1 MVEFH
6 IYNLQQ
12 KRTMKLYELKAIAQR
27 LSTFTF
33 ISRARRIEDN
43 TIELTFKEMNNTSN
57 SSLSMSYFF
66 NMTRGHSFIYKAPTQ
81 RPLQGYN
88 APFDTLLHALLSG
101 SKLLSV
107 DVPNNDRMLRF
118 TIAPKS
124 SYKDKIIY
132 LQLEFTGKNTNAIL
146 LDDNEVIIEALRH
159 IDADSSFRV
168 IRPGVELLD
177 IPPRRVLH
185 EDSFSDSL
193 HKPMGKSHDNTF
205 NNQNN
210 KDGVVMAQD
219 PTDID
224 QLLEEKYIQ
233 IQQQR
238 LQALKKQKLSTVSK
252 KIKKLSQLLNKL
264 PNKEKLELQSK
275 KYNHTGNLILSNLYQ
290 IKPYDTKLKT
300 YDFEGNKI
308 TISLPK
314 DIKVNRMP
322 EYYFNLSKRARAKAK
337 NIHIEKEN
345 LSSKIDFYEN
355 IYYALKQANTPYDLE
370 LLVPK
375 RAKSLRKK
383 EKLREGELFWIE
395 DYKVMVGRNSNE
407 NQKLLSLAK
416 SNDIWMHTR
425 EIPGSHVII
434 RTDKQNLP
442 ESVLH
447 AAAKLCVDF
456 STTHPGN
463 YLVDYTKRKFVKVQ
477 EGSNVEYDKYQT
489 IPVLKEGVEIRV

>member
-1 MVEFH
+1 
-6 IYNLQQ
+6 
-12 KRTMKLYELKAIAQR
+12 MKLYELQAIAKR
-27 LSTFTF
+27 LNNFTF

-43 TIELTFKEMNNTSN
+43 TIEIMFDKSE
-57 SSLSMSYFF
+57 SYFF
-66 NMTRGHSFIYKAPTQ
+66 NITRGHSFIYKAPSQ

-88 APFDTLLHALLSG
+88 APFDTLLHSLLSG
-101 SKLLSV
+101 SKLLNV
-107 DVPNNDRMLRF
+107 DVPNDDRILRF

-146 LDDNEVIIEALRH
+146 TDDNEVIIEALRH

-168 IRPGVELLD
+168 IRPGMELLS
-177 IPPRRVLH
+177 IPPRVGVDSISTQDI
-185 EDSFSDSL
+185 EDIDEYLEQKF
-193 HKPMGKSHDNTF
+193 
-205 NNQNN
+205 
-210 KDGVVMAQD
+210 
-219 PTDID
+219 TDI
-224 QLLEEKYIQ
+224 QAKKLLEV
-233 IQQQR
+233 
-238 LQALKKQKLSTVSK
+238 KKQKLSTVAN
-252 KIKKLSQLLNKL
+252 KIKKFEQLLSKL
-264 PNKEKLELQSK
+264 PNKEKLETQAK
-275 KYNHTGNLILSNLYQ
+275 EHNNTANLILANLYQ
-290 IKPYDTKLKT
+290 IQPYDTKLKT
-300 YDFEGNKI
+300 YDFEGNEI
-308 TISLPK
+308 TITLPK
-314 DIKVNRMP
+314 NVKVNRMSD
-322 EYYFNLSKRARAKAK
+322 YYFNLSKRAKSKAK
-337 NIHIEKEN
+337 NVHIEQEN
-345 LSSKIDFYEN
+345 LSSKMSFYEN
-355 IYYALKQANTPYDLE
+355 IYYALEQANTPYELE

-442 ESVLH
+442 DSVLS

-456 STTHPGN
+456 STNHPGN

-477 EGSNVEYDKYQT
+477 EGSSVEYDKYQT
-489 IPVLKEGVEIRV
+489 IPVLKEGVEIRI

>member
-1 MVEFH
+1 
-6 IYNLQQ
+6 
-12 KRTMKLYELKAIAQR
+12 MKLYELKAIANQ
-27 LSTFTF
+27 LNNFTF

-43 TIELTFKEMNNTSN
+43 TIEIMFDKKE
-57 SSLSMSYFF
+57 SYFF
-66 NMTRGHSFIYKAPTQ
+66 NMTRGHSFIYKAPSQ

-88 APFDTLLHALLSG
+88 APFDTLLHSLLSG

-107 DVPNNDRMLRF
+107 DVPNGDRILRF

-132 LQLEFTGKNTNAIL
+132 FQLEFTGKNTNAIL
-146 LDDNEVIIEALRH
+146 IDDNEVIIEALRH

-168 IRPGVELLD
+168 IRPGMELLS
-177 IPPRRVLH
+177 IPPFERTEASKKI
-185 EDSFSDSL
+185 EDVDAYLEQKF
-193 HKPMGKSHDNTF
+193 
-205 NNQNN
+205 
-210 KDGVVMAQD
+210 
-219 PTDID
+219 TDI
-224 QLLEEKYIQ
+224 QAKKLLE
-233 IQQQR
+233 
-238 LQALKKQKLSTVSK
+238 LKKQKLTTVAK
-252 KIKKLSQLLNKL
+252 KIKKFEQLLSKL
-264 PNKEKLELQSK
+264 PNKEELEAQAEVFK
-275 KYNHTGNLILSNLYQ
+275 NDGNLILSNLYQ
-290 IKPYDTKLKT
+290 IQPYDRKLKT
-300 YDFEGNKI
+300 YDFDGNEI
-308 TISLPK
+308 TITLPK
-314 DIKVNRMP
+314 DIKVNRIP
-322 EYYFNLSKRARAKAK
+322 DYYFNLSKRAKSKAK
-337 NIHIEKEN
+337 NVYIEQEN
-345 LSSKIDFYEN
+345 LSSKKAFYEN
-355 IYYALKQANTPYDLE
+355 IYYALEQANTPYELE

-442 ESVLH
+442 ESVLN

-456 STTHPGN
+456 STNHPGN

-489 IPVLKEGVEIRV
+489 IPVLKEGVEIRI

>member
-1 MVEFH
+1 
-6 IYNLQQ
+6 
-12 KRTMKLYELKAIAQR
+12 MKLYELKAIANQ
-27 LSTFTF
+27 LNNFTF

-43 TIELTFKEMNNTSN
+43 TIEIMFDKKE
-57 SSLSMSYFF
+57 SYFF
-66 NMTRGHSFIYKAPTQ
+66 NMTRGHSFIYKAPSQ

-88 APFDTLLHALLSG
+88 APFDTLLHSLLSG

-107 DVPNNDRMLRF
+107 DVPNGDRILRF

-132 LQLEFTGKNTNAIL
+132 FQLEFTGKNTNAIL
-146 LDDNEVIIEALRH
+146 IDDNEVIIEALRH

-168 IRPGVELLD
+168 IRPGMELLS
-177 IPPRRVLH
+177 IPPFERTEESKKI
-185 EDSFSDSL
+185 EDVDTYLEQKF
-193 HKPMGKSHDNTF
+193 
-205 NNQNN
+205 
-210 KDGVVMAQD
+210 
-219 PTDID
+219 TDI
-224 QLLEEKYIQ
+224 QAKKLLE
-233 IQQQR
+233 
-238 LQALKKQKLSTVSK
+238 LKKQKLTTVAK
-252 KIKKLSQLLNKL
+252 KIKKFEQLLSKL
-264 PNKEKLELQSK
+264 PNKEELEAQAEVFK
-275 KYNHTGNLILSNLYQ
+275 NDGNLILSNLYQ
-290 IKPYDTKLKT
+290 IQPYDRKLKT
-300 YDFEGNKI
+300 YDFDGNEI
-308 TISLPK
+308 TITLPK
-314 DIKVNRMP
+314 DIKVNRIP
-322 EYYFNLSKRARAKAK
+322 DYYFNLSKRAKSKAK
-337 NIHIEKEN
+337 NVYIEQEN
-345 LSSKIDFYEN
+345 LSSKKAFYEN
-355 IYYALKQANTPYDLE
+355 IYYALEQANTPYELE

-442 ESVLH
+442 ESVLN

-456 STTHPGN
+456 STNHPGN

-489 IPVLKEGVEIRV
+489 IPVLKEGVEIRI